1 MDQVMEQKPELK
13 LFQNDDFGTIRTVV
27 IDGEPWFSGKDIG
40 EALGYE
46 NTKDALKKHVFNED
60 KSVFLK
66 SQFATLEIPNR
77 GMTFVN
83 ESGLYSLIFGSK
95 LDSAKEF
102 KRWVTSEVLPSIRK
116 TGKYIAPSENKV
128 EAMLSDMNCNMKI
141 VYAQINNME
150 EMIGEQNS
158 MLERVVENMTL
169 STRQQQQMYKAAKD
183 RINHLLNGAHSIE
196 YKKKSKSYF
205 VNLWNSMKS
214 LYNCGSS
221 YKDLN
226 PMYFDEAMEFI
237 KQWEYKEQ

>member
-1 MDQVMEQKPELK
+1 MKSTK
-13 LFQNDDFGTIRTVV
+13 LN
-27 IDGEPWFSGKDIG
+27 
-40 EALGYE
+40 LGLQGG
-46 NTKDALKKHVFNED
+46 NTNII
-60 KSVFLK
+60 S
-66 SQFATLEIPNR
+66 
-77 GMTFVN
+77 
-83 ESGLYSLIFGSK
+83 ESGFYTLVLRSRKSI
-95 LDSAKEF
+95 AKPF
-102 KRWVTSEVLPSIRK
+102 RIWVTSEVLPSIRK
-116 TGKYIAPSENKV
+116 TGRYIAPSENKM

-158 MLERVVENMTL
+158 MLERVVDNMTL
-169 STRQQQQMYKAAKD
+169 STKQQQQMYKAAKD
-183 RINHLLNGAHSIE
+183 RINYLLNGAHSIE

-205 VNLWNSMKS
+205 VNLWNNMKS

>member
-1 MDQVMEQKPELK
+1 MDQVMEKKPELK
-13 LFQNDDFGTIRTVV
+13 LFQNDDFGTIRTV
-27 IDGEPWFSGKDIG
+27 ILDGEPWFVAADVCKILEHSNPTIAMNGLEDFEKTKLN
-40 EALGYE
+40 LGLQGG
-46 NTKDALKKHVFNED
+46 NTNII
-60 KSVFLK
+60 S
-66 SQFATLEIPNR
+66 
-77 GMTFVN
+77 
-83 ESGLYSLIFGSK
+83 ESGFYTLVLRSRKSI
-95 LDSAKEF
+95 AKPF
-102 KRWVTSEVLPSIRK
+102 RIWVTSEVLPSIRK
-116 TGKYIAPSENKV
+116 TGRYIAPSENKM

-158 MLERVVENMTL
+158 MLERVVDNMTL
-169 STRQQQQMYKAAKD
+169 STKQQQQMYKAAKD
-183 RINHLLNGAHSIE
+183 RINYLLNGAHSIE

-205 VNLWNSMKS
+205 VNLWNNMKS

>member
-27 IDGEPWFSGKDIG
+27 IDGEPWFVAADVCKILEHSNPTIAMNGLEDFEKTKLN
-40 EALGYE
+40 LGLQGG
-46 NTKDALKKHVFNED
+46 NTNII
-60 KSVFLK
+60 S
-66 SQFATLEIPNR
+66 
-77 GMTFVN
+77 
-83 ESGLYSLIFGSK
+83 ESGFYTLVLRSRKSI
-95 LDSAKEF
+95 AKPF
-102 KRWVTSEVLPSIRK
+102 RIWVTSEVLPSIRK
-116 TGKYIAPSENKV
+116 TGRYIAPSENKM
-128 EAMLSDMNCNMKI
+128 EAILSDMNCNMKI

-158 MLERVVENMTL
+158 MLERVVDNMTL
-169 STRQQQQMYKAAKD
+169 STKQQQQIYKAAKD

>member
-1 MDQVMEQKPELK
+1 MDQVMEKKPELK
-13 LFQNDDFGTIRTVV
+13 LFQNDDFGTIRTV
-27 IDGEPWFSGKDIG
+27 ILDREPWFVAADVCKILEHSNPTIAMNGLEDFEKTKLN
-40 EALGYE
+40 LGLQGG
-46 NTKDALKKHVFNED
+46 NTNII
-60 KSVFLK
+60 S
-66 SQFATLEIPNR
+66 
-77 GMTFVN
+77 
-83 ESGLYSLIFGSK
+83 ESGFYTLVLRSRKSI
-95 LDSAKEF
+95 AKPF
-102 KRWVTSEVLPSIRK
+102 RIWVTSEVLPSIRK
-116 TGKYIAPSENKV
+116 TGRYIAPSENKM

-158 MLERVVENMTL
+158 MLERVVDNMTL
-169 STRQQQQMYKAAKD
+169 STKQQQQIYKAAKD

-205 VNLWNSMKS
+205 VNLWNNLKS

-226 PMYFDEAMEFI
+226 PMYFDEAMEYI

>member
-1 MDQVMEQKPELK
+1 MEQKPELK

-27 IDGEPWFSGKDIG
+27 IDGEPWFVAADVCKILEHSNPTIAMNGLEDFEKTKLN
-40 EALGYE
+40 LGLQGG
-46 NTKDALKKHVFNED
+46 NTNII
-60 KSVFLK
+60 S
-66 SQFATLEIPNR
+66 
-77 GMTFVN
+77 
-83 ESGLYSLIFGSK
+83 ESGFYTLVLRSRKSI
-95 LDSAKEF
+95 AKPF
-102 KRWVTSEVLPSIRK
+102 RIWVTSEVLPSIRK
-116 TGKYIAPSENKV
+116 TGRYIAPSENKM
-128 EAMLSDMNCNMKI
+128 EAILSDMNCNMKI

-158 MLERVVENMTL
+158 MLERVVDNMTL
-169 STRQQQQMYKAAKD
+169 STKQQQQIYKAAKD

>member
-1 MDQVMEQKPELK
+1 MEKKPELK
-13 LFQNDDFGTIRTVV
+13 LFQNDDFGTIRTV
-27 IDGEPWFSGKDIG
+27 ILDGEPWFVAADVCKILEHSNPTIAMNGLEDFEKTKLN
-40 EALGYE
+40 LGLQGG
-46 NTKDALKKHVFNED
+46 NTNII
-60 KSVFLK
+60 S
-66 SQFATLEIPNR
+66 
-77 GMTFVN
+77 
-83 ESGLYSLIFGSK
+83 ESGFYTLVLRSRKSI
-95 LDSAKEF
+95 AKPF
-102 KRWVTSEVLPSIRK
+102 RIWVTSEVLPSIRK
-116 TGKYIAPSENKV
+116 TGRYIAPSENKM

-158 MLERVVENMTL
+158 MLERVVDNMTL
-169 STRQQQQMYKAAKD
+169 STKQQQQMYKAAKD
-183 RINHLLNGAHSIE
+183 RINYLLNGAHSIE

-205 VNLWNSMKS
+205 VNLWNNMKS

>member
-1 MDQVMEQKPELK
+1 MEQKPELK

-27 IDGEPWFSGKDIG
+27 IDGEPWFVAADVCKILEHSNPTIAMNGLEDFEKTKLN
-40 EALGYE
+40 LGLQGG
-46 NTKDALKKHVFNED
+46 NTNII
-60 KSVFLK
+60 S
-66 SQFATLEIPNR
+66 
-77 GMTFVN
+77 
-83 ESGLYSLIFGSK
+83 ESGFYTLVLRSRKSI
-95 LDSAKEF
+95 AKPF
-102 KRWVTSEVLPSIRK
+102 RIWVTSEVLPSIRK
-116 TGKYIAPSENKV
+116 TGRYIALSENKM

-158 MLERVVENMTL
+158 MLERVVDNMTL
-169 STRQQQQMYKAAKD
+169 STKQQQQIYKAAKD

>member
-1 MDQVMEQKPELK
+1 MEKKPELK
-13 LFQNDDFGTIRTVV
+13 LFQNDDFGTIRTV
-27 IDGEPWFSGKDIG
+27 ILDGEPWFVAADVCKILEHSNPTIAMNGLEDFEKTKLN
-40 EALGYE
+40 LGLQGG
-46 NTKDALKKHVFNED
+46 NTNII
-60 KSVFLK
+60 S
-66 SQFATLEIPNR
+66 
-77 GMTFVN
+77 
-83 ESGLYSLIFGSK
+83 ESGFYTLVLRSRKSI
-95 LDSAKEF
+95 AKPF
-102 KRWVTSEVLPSIRK
+102 RIWVTSEVLPSIRK
-116 TGKYIAPSENKV
+116 TGRYIAPSENKM

-158 MLERVVENMTL
+158 MLERVVDNMTL
-169 STRQQQQMYKAAKD
+169 STKQQQQMYKAAKD
-183 RINHLLNGAHSIE
+183 RINYLLNGAHSIE